1 MHIRGEPQA
10 RNSVLGVGPLEARV
24 MEALWRRA
32 DWSTVG
38 EIQSLLNA
46 ESQGKPIS
54 YSAVKAV
61 LLNLTKKRL
70 TKKRSVG
77 RANVFLPL
85 RSQEEHRRQAV
96 AHIVGPLL
104 RNHRNPLFVQIVGE
118 MVADQSALA
127 EFEQLLAERKAKH
140 G

>member
-1 MHIRGEPQA
+1 
-10 RNSVLGVGPLEARV
+10 LEARV
-24 MEALWRRA
+24 LETLWRRA
-32 DWSTVG
+32 DWSSVG
-38 EIQSLLNA
+38 DVQAVLNA
-46 ESQGKPIS
+46 DSPNKPIS

-70 TKKRSVG
+70 TKKRSIG

-85 RSQEEHRRQAV
+85 SSQEEHQRQAV

-104 RNHRNPLFVQIVGE
+104 RNHRNPLFVQIVSE

-127 EFEQLLAERKAKH
+127 EFELLLAERKAKR